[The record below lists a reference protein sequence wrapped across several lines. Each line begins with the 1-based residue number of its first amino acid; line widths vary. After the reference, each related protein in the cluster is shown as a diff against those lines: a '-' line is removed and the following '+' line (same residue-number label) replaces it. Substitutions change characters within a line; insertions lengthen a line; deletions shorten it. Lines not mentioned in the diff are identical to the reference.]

1 MIPTT
6 TTKNGSPATASD
18 ATRIETEPAD
28 AQSGAPSKAKRACG
42 LYANV
47 RRALSSSVE
56 DHGHAVLYGIVGFV
70 AAALILIIGFWPT
83 VLLAVF
89 ATVGA
94 AIGAYRDGNR
104 TARAWARSLL
114 DRFNQ

>member
-6 TTKNGSPATASD
+6 ASKNGSPAAASG
-18 ATRIETEPAD
+18 ATRTETAPAD
-28 AQSGAPSKAKRACG
+28 AQSGTPSKAKRPCG

-47 RRALSSSVE
+47 RRAISSSVE
-56 DHGHAVLYGIVGFV
+56 NHGHAVLYGTVGFV